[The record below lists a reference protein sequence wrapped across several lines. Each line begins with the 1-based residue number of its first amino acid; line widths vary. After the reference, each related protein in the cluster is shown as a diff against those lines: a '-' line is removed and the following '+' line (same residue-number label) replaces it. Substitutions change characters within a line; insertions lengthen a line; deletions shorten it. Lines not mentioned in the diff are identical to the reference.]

1 MMEILNPR
9 KRAKKANA
17 TALKIFFSYSFLVFT
32 RKIRSKAN
40 YEKRLNKL
48 HYKNAKRVNKL
59 VLELKGLFVKAGQ
72 LMSMMSNVLP
82 EAYGEVLESLQD
94 KAPEHTYAE
103 SEAIIKQELGKPIDE
118 LFESFE
124 SSTIASASIGQ
135 VNIARL
141 KDGKKVAVKIQH
153 PYIQT
158 IAEADLNIIEG
169 IIRRVSRIF
178 KISGID
184 NVYIQVRKMIEEELD
199 YEHEA
204 NVMTIIKN
212 NLKDEE
218 QIVIPETYPEFQTK
232 RIIVSSFEE
241 GTKVTNVQQLD
252 KWNID
257 RENLAER
264 LILTYCKMILRDGF
278 YHADPHPGNILVKEN
293 GDIVILDFGAVAIM
307 SESMRKEIPR
317 IIQAIIR
324 KDQNKILQS
333 LQIMG
338 FVGDDIASKKIARK
352 LVNALSNFL
361 QNEIKIDNMNF
372 KDISIDDIRG
382 SSIEQLWKDI
392 SIKELSKTMQV
403 PKDWILL
410 DRTMIL
416 LSGIS
421 ATIAPKLN
429 PLDVVKPYLK
439 QQVLS
444 FDGIKEFIVDT
455 LKQQFSTLL
464 TIPQEL
470 EKFLTTANNG
480 DFEVTINVS
489 KLDRLDKRLLQFGYV
504 IFIIF
509 GSVMYEFRGSVFW
522 LWVAIGSTA
531 LLLFSFWRNRR

>member
-1 MMEILNPR
+1 MMEIVNPR
-9 KRAKKANA
+9 KRAKKANS

-32 RKIRSKAN
+32 RKIRTKAN

-82 EAYGEVLESLQD
+82 EAYAEVLESLQD

-103 SEAIIKQELGKPIDE
+103 SEEIIKKELGKPISE
-118 LFESFE
+118 LFHSFE
-124 SSTIASASIGQ
+124 SATIASASIGQ
-135 VNIARL
+135 VNVAHL
-141 KDGKKVAVKIQH
+141 KDGQKVAVKIQH
-153 PYIQT
+153 PYIQE

-169 IIRRVSRIF
+169 IIRRVSKFF

-184 NVYIQVRKMIEEELD
+184 NVYIQVRKMIEQELD

-204 NVMTIIKN
+204 KVMGIIKE
-212 NLKDEE
+212 NLKEHE
-218 QIVIPETYPEFQTK
+218 RIVIPSTYSEFQTK

-241 GTKVTNVQQLD
+241 GVKITNIQQLD
-252 KWNID
+252 DWKVD
-257 RENLAER
+257 REELAER
-264 LILTYCKMILRDGF
+264 LILTYCEMILRDGF
-278 YHADPHPGNILVKEN
+278 YHADPHPGNILVNEN
-293 GDIVILDFGAVAIM
+293 GDIIILDFGAVAVM
-307 SESMRKEIPR
+307 SENMRKEIPR

-338 FVGDDIASKKIARK
+338 FVGDNIASKKIARK

-410 DRTMIL
+410 DRTMVL
-416 LSGIS
+416 LSGVS
-421 ATIAPKLN
+421 ATLAPKLN

-439 QQVLS
+439 KQVLS
-444 FDGIKEFIVDT
+444 FDGIKEFVLDT

-464 TIPQEL
+464 TIPMEL

-489 KLDRLDKRLLQFGYV
+489 KLERFDKRLQQFGYV

-509 GSVMYEFRGSVFW
+509 GSLMYEFRENQFW
-522 LWVAIGSTA
+522 LGVAIGSA
-531 LLLFSFWRNRR
+531 VFLLISLWRNRR